1 MVFVPVSPRNP
12 LCTKLLMENKGKAIT
27 IEFDEEEEDLKELII
42 KEDDVE
48 GMEEETEPGH
58 PLTKLPSYAPLQ
70 REG

>member
-1 MVFVPVSPRNP
+1 
-12 LCTKLLMENKGKAIT
+12 MENKGKAIT